1 MLKNKVKRRV
11 FAAAVAVT
19 SIVGFSMTSMADG
32 HKVVDLS
39 LFNSWWCRW
48 WMGWHCPWNR

>member
-32 HKVVDLS
+32 HKVIDS
-39 LFNSWWCRW
+39 IHF
-48 WMGWHCPWNR
+48 